1 MKFFSVAF
9 PALLA
14 LALLTRTPAGA
25 EPFKLYLDETYTQ
38 FIMAEKQDC
47 AIHKTEDGRITLGF
61 KAGNFLINVGPEITF
76 GKKAGI
82 DWDSTIQGFIA
93 RYQELCARFNTG
105 SLTKA
110 EYDKR
115 LERIEALDREAYEL
129 YRKYLEEREKQR
141 QNLFDELDREV
152 AARPGMLSAIK
163 KNQSQIDRQLNDI
176 KFKD

>member
-1 MKFFSVAF
+1 MKFFSALLA
-9 PALLA
+9 ALLA
-14 LALLTRTPAGA
+14 LALSTPAPAGA
-25 EPFKLYLDETYTQ
+25 EQFKLYLDETYTQ
-38 FIMAEKQDC
+38 FVMAEKQDC
-47 AIHKTEDGRITLGF
+47 SIHKTEDGRITLGF

-82 DWDSTIQGFIA
+82 DWDRTIQGFIA

-110 EYDKR
+110 EYEKR

-129 YRKYLEEREKQR
+129 YQRYLAEREKQR

-163 KNQSQIDRQLNDI
+163 KDQGRIDRKLEEI
-176 KFKD
+176 KLKE